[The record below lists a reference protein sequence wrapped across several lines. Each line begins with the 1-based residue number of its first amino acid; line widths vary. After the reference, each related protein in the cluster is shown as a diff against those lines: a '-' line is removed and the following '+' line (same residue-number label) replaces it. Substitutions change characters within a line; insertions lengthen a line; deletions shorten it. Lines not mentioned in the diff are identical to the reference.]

1 MRKEEKKALK
11 GGFLSLLSR
20 SVPLEKEGVWD
31 IFSGLISTPYIINN
45 QLSLLVYYIYSNIVN
60 IGAIG
65 RGAYTGVYGVGCWVV
80 FDGRDGTAGQP

>member
-45 QLSLLVYYIYSNIVN
+45 LLSLLVYYIYSNIVYSST
-60 IGAIG
+60 IG
-65 RGAYTGVYGVGCWVV
+65 RGERRAYTAIGCWVV